1 MRHPRLCV
9 AYGWC
14 TWRNRANL
22 KGRCRMPP
30 VGPTELILI
39 LAIVVLIFGAGRLAE
54 VGGALGRSVREFRRA
69 TDGDEAMS
77 ASGLPSTLDTCRR
90 CGIVLHTGARFCGS
104 CGTAVAPETLDGSL
118 VPPGT
123 ERPAAGGRQ

>member
-1 MRHPRLCV
+1 
-9 AYGWC
+9 
-14 TWRNRANL
+14 
-22 KGRCRMPP
+22 MPP

-69 TDGDEAMS
+69 TDGDDATS
-77 ASGLPSTLDTCRR
+77 ASGAPNTLDTCRR
-90 CGIVLHTGARFCGS
+90 CGVVLHSRARFCGS
-104 CGTAVAPETLDGSL
+104 CGTVVAPEDLERSP

-123 ERPAAGGRQ
+123 ERPAVGGRQ